1 MERFLLLIILPIF
14 WGAPYL
20 SNITKTR
27 LDPTLM
33 GLKAPENKV
42 ITGSSGTRSQ
52 NQRKMFN
59 SCCLYR
65 FLIFRFRYTNQTSC
79 SSWDLQIG
87 TLGFAKISLSGKV
100 NDLQHYC
107 HLQPTLFYDTLH
119 KPHFRHDFK
128 WNSILYE
135 LLVELLVA
143 GSIFLTVFW
152 LSQGQHWTTYK
163 AASFPRC

>member
-1 MERFLLLIILPIF
+1 
-14 WGAPYL
+14 
-20 SNITKTR
+20 
-27 LDPTLM
+27 M
-33 GLKAPENKV
+33 GLKAPEKKV

-59 SCCLYR
+59 LYCLYR

-87 TLGFAKISLSGKV
+87 TLGFAKISLSSKV

-107 HLQPTLFYDTLH
+107 HLQPTPFYETLH
-119 KPHFRHDFK
+119 KPHFRNDFT

-135 LLVELLVA
+135 LLVELLGA
-143 GSIFLTVFW
+143 GSIFLTVFS
-152 LSQGQHWTTYK
+152 LSQGQHWATYK